1 MKPKKEKTPQRTRIS
16 DIRKKELT
24 SAALRCI
31 AIKGY
36 DLVTLDD
43 VAKEAGFSQGIAL
56 YYFKNREALLNSAV
70 ESIWDDLKS
79 LTTSVWRIPDDVDD
93 EEKIIEYVRNYYASP
108 DIDFVGIIE
117 NGIKVLLQWFE
128 DNPHTISVA
137 LEFWSQISRNPM
149 INELKDTF
157 QPYIRNTSAVVI
169 QEGIKRGVF
178 KKRDPQTAA
187 HTILSV
193 LSGFALSQVVTE
205 SKLYK
210 IKDLEKDYTD
220 LILGYLCN

>member
-1 MKPKKEKTPQRTRIS
+1 MKPKQEKTPQRTRIS

-31 AIKGY
+31 AVKGY

-43 VAKEAGFSQGIAL
+43 VAREAGFSQGIAL
-56 YYFKNREALLNSAV
+56 YYFKNRESLLNSAV
-70 ESIWDDLKS
+70 ESIWDDLKY
-79 LTTSVWRIPDDVDD
+79 LTTIVWRIPDDVDD
-93 EEKIIEYVRNYYASP
+93 EEKIIEYVRKYYSSP

-178 KKRDPQTAA
+178 KKRDPQIAA
-187 HTILSV
+187 HTMLSV
-193 LSGFALSQVVTE
+193 LSGFAISQVVTG
-205 SKLYK
+205 KDVFK
-210 IKDLEKDYTD
+210 IKDLEKDYTE
-220 LILGYLCN
+220 LILGYLCS

>member
-1 MKPKKEKTPQRTRIS
+1 MKPKKENAPQRTRIS

-56 YYFKNREALLNSAV
+56 YYFKNRESLLNSAV
-70 ESIWDDLKS
+70 ESIWDDLKY
-79 LTTSVWRIPDDVDD
+79 LTTIVWRIPDDVDD
-93 EEKIIEYVRNYYASP
+93 EEKIIEYVRKYYSSP

-178 KKRDPQTAA
+178 KKRDPQIAA

-193 LSGFALSQVVTE
+193 LSGLALSQVVTE
-205 SKLYK
+205 SELYK

-220 LILGYLCN
+220 MILGYLCN